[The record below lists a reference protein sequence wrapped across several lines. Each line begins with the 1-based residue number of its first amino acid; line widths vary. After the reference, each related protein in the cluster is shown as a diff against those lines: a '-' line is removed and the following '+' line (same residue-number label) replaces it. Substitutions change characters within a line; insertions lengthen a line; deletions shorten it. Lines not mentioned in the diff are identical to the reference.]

1 MLQEDTSGAPTS
13 PVHLGGEQHEEE
25 TNSLQVDVIRE
36 RPSKKKDTLMHAHTT
51 KPLMTLL

>member
-25 TNSLQVDVIRE
+25 TNSLHVDVIRE